1 MKEEWTEKLKQKL
14 AGHRKTPPE
23 GLWEGISEQ
32 MDFTPASVHQ
42 SPEQNSNAH
51 SLSPFIKRWYWAA
64 AAAILALIGFFA
76 FHEENS
82 VNQQPVQAETVS
94 QPSTSQP
101 ITPQLFERSHVA
113 EDKPQPPKPV
123 LAFVQTSTFHQEKK
137 EENNPI
143 QPEQTIQNDK
153 NETNAS
159 SEDEQEPKPTS
170 PLKEKMVESEKH
182 IHHQTTYQKS
192 PSDNTGSSHKWSL
205 GVNAS
210 SGLLAAQTSQR
221 TDRVYYDNNG
231 TFNYYSPTTQE
242 MGDYPQNNT
251 YQSYTL
257 TDYVSEH
264 HLPIRFGLSFH
275 YQLTP
280 RIALLSG
287 VNYTY
292 LYSQFRIPLYQ
303 NATFDQKLHYLGIP
317 IGVSYQLWSTNNF
330 QFYISGNTMVEKC
343 LNEKPWQW
351 SVNATAGAE
360 YSITHQ
366 FGIYLQPSLGYYFD
380 DGTSFKHY
388 YKKHPLAPSIEFG
401 VRLHMNE

>member
-14 AGHRKTPPE
+14 AGHRKTPPK
-23 GLWEGISEQ
+23 GLWEGISKQ
-32 MDFTPASVHQ
+32 MGFTPAPVHHT
-42 SPEQNSNAH
+42 PEH
-51 SLSPFIKRWYWAA
+51 SSHTRSHSPFIKRWYWGAA
-64 AAAILALIGFFA
+64 AAVLALVGFFA
-76 FHEENS
+76 FHEDNS
-82 VNQQPVQAETVS
+82 VNQQPVQAEVVS

-101 ITPQLFERSHVA
+101 ITPQLSERKHVA
-113 EDKPQPPKPV
+113 EDKSLTPKPV
-123 LAFVQTSTFHQEKK
+123 LALTQTSTIHREKK

-143 QPEQTIQNDK
+143 QPESTIQNDEIRA
-153 NETNAS
+153 NTP
-159 SEDEQEPKPTS
+159 SEDEQEPKTTS
-170 PLKEKMVESEKH
+170 PLKEKTVESEKH
-182 IHHQTTYQKS
+182 IHHHTTYPEP
-192 PSDNTGSSHKWSL
+192 PSDNTSSSHKWSL

-221 TDRVYYDNNG
+221 TDRVYYG
-231 TFNYYSPTTQE
+231 TFNSDGSTTQDI
-242 MGDYPQNNT
+242 GNYAQFDSHQP
-251 YQSYTL
+251 YTL

-264 HLPIRFGLSFH
+264 HLPIRFGLSLY

-317 IGVSYQLWSTNNF
+317 FGISYQLWSTNNF
-330 QFYISGNTMVEKC
+330 QFYVSGNTKVEKC

-360 YSITHQ
+360 YSFTQQ
-366 FGIYLQPSLGYYFD
+366 FGFYLQPSLGYYFD
-380 DGTSFKHY
+380 DGTSFEHY

-401 VRLHMNE
+401 VRLHLWDHE